1 MCPFYCQLQV
11 SNHPYKFRSHPV
23 DCVNHGRSM
32 RRYALEMRENVA
44 AEFRKQ
50 LWEALQLVVLEQ
62 SRLIY
67 HVMLIIVNDI
77 VESINVSVFF

>member
-1 MCPFYCQLQV
+1 
-11 SNHPYKFRSHPV
+11 
-23 DCVNHGRSM
+23 M

-77 VESINVSVFF
+77 VESINVSVFFCVATLHRTFAVAAFHPMGPG